1 MARLDL
7 SALNSSAIQRIAS
20 RPNFQHAVL
29 FTVATLLALAW
40 LTPFYYVV
48 ISMFKTNT
56 EYGLGDPLGL
66 PSSWKPLLGN
76 LSEAWI
82 ATKMGVGLLNSALYG
97 AIGGCAATFL
107 AALAAYGLT
116 RIDFRGKAFWFMLI
130 FSGTIFPLQMYLI
143 PLFLGYKLLG
153 LINTRVGMIL
163 FYTAIAIPFPVLVLR
178 NYMNSLPH
186 EIDEAARMDGCTEF
200 RIFGSIILPNCL
212 SPIVALFL
220 VQFTWIWNDLIFSMV
235 LTNREDIRSLMNGLM
250 VLQGNMANRTPNV
263 VITAAFMASVPTVA
277 LFLLLRKQFMNGLK
291 LQSL

>member
-97 AIGGCAATFL
+97 AIGRCLATFL
-107 AALAAYGLT
+107 AALACLWADPH
-116 RIDFRGKAFWFMLI
+116 R
-130 FSGTIFPLQMYLI
+130 FSGQS
-143 PLFLGYKLLG
+143 FLVHVDLLWHY
-153 LINTRVGMIL
+153 
-163 FYTAIAIPFPVLVLR
+163 FSTADV
-178 NYMNSLPH
+178 S
-186 EIDEAARMDGCTEF
+186 D
-200 RIFGSIILPNCL
+200 SIILGLQITGADQHAGWHDSILHGHCHTIP
-212 SPIVALFL
+212 SIG
-220 VQFTWIWNDLIFSMV
+220 
-235 LTNREDIRSLMNGLM
+235 LTQLHE
-250 VLQGNMANRTPNV
+250 
-263 VITAAFMASVPTVA
+263 
-277 LFLLLRKQFMNGLK
+277 
-291 LQSL
+291 